1 MIFPRPPLKRES
13 EGYLRKLLGLL
24 DLENTMGCLNP
35 AAAVSSVRQKCR
47 QPSCS
52 HCIRK
57 PACFA
62 ARDSSDWGN
71 ILLLRWAEPGR
82 ASEVAGPSD
91 AVGPRSSSFLF
102 SSREREG
109 DSRACPFGL
118 GRSFLCLVGSFSPLL
133 HTLAVGK
140 RSAHGRRSTL
150 GNRQLRWSEKMGQ
163 GRMSGWHV
171 LKCFLPSACPGLLH
185 LEPKAMLQPAVS
197 AWGRWWC
204 GGARPPLA
212 PGSPFCPFPSAQD

>member
-1 MIFPRPPLKRES
+1 
-13 EGYLRKLLGLL
+13 
-24 DLENTMGCLNP
+24 MGCRNP
-35 AAAVSSVRQKCR
+35 AAVVSSVRQKCR

-57 PACFA
+57 PACFP
-62 ARDSSDWGN
+62 ARDWSDWGK
-71 ILLLRWAEPGR
+71 ILLFGWAEPGR

-109 DSRACPFGL
+109 DSRTCPFGL

-140 RSAHGRRSTL
+140 PSAHGRRSTL
-150 GNRQLRWSEKMGQ
+150 RNQQLRWSEKMGQ
-163 GRMSGWHV
+163 GRMAGWHV
-171 LKCFLPSACPGLLH
+171 LKCLVPSACPGLLY
-185 LEPKAMLQPAVS
+185 LDPTAMLRPMVS
-197 AWGRWWC
+197 AWGRWWWW
-204 GGARPPLA
+204 GSASPRPRVAILA
-212 PGSPFCPFPSAQD
+212 FPFSSGLGWAFACLRTHPPESGV